1 MGGAQGFPSGCIFWI
16 SRGIA
21 EVPPGAWPRAARR
34 APTGFSSL
42 SETSGSCLK
51 RQRAPPAA
59 FHLPP
64 PPLQHLPP
72 GTPRD
77 PRPMVPS
84 LPGSPGP
91 AVAEAMPASDIKVCR
106 CRCSPTPPLFLG
118 GSHGMPMPM
127 PAGDANGV
135 GVAKQV
141 GAGGGGGGQA
151 GHTGPRSHSL
161 PAGLFLTQPVQ
172 LVHVVVSGERNLGNV
187 VIWRR
192 TCPLGGNGT
201 APGESRG
208 TGTGRTGTGTAAG
221 GGCEGAAQGGGRDVV
236 RGRMGAGDAWYWVL
250 GTRCWAGTAPL
261 G

>member
-1 MGGAQGFPSGCIFWI
+1 
-16 SRGIA
+16 
-21 EVPPGAWPRAARR
+21 
-34 APTGFSSL
+34 
-42 SETSGSCLK
+42 
-51 RQRAPPAA
+51 
-59 FHLPP
+59 
-64 PPLQHLPP
+64 
-72 GTPRD
+72 
-77 PRPMVPS
+77 MVPS

-106 CRCSPTPPLFLG
+106 CRCSPTPPLFWG
-118 GSHGMPMPM
+118 GPMGCPCPCQPVMPMVW
-127 PAGDANGV
+127 GWRSRWEL
-135 GVAKQV
+135 
-141 GAGGGGGGQA
+141 GGGGQA